1 MSDTMR
7 GRAIEGF
14 LLMLG
19 FILGGWILGSQIKA
33 IRLADRYVTVKG
45 LVERNVKSDL
55 AIWPISFKES
65 GANLQTVL
73 DQSEKDKGSVLAFL
87 KSQGF
92 TSQEVSVGD
101 LGVTDRLADLY
112 SSNAVK
118 PESRFVV
125 SQTITLTTKSVDRAG
140 AAGSRAAALVRAGV
154 VLSNSGVSYRFT
166 GLNSLKPD
174 MITEATRNARAA
186 ATRFAQDSGSEVGPI
201 RSANQGVFSISA
213 ASAASGGEGD
223 TGDPGTQADSSML
236 KKIRVVTTVDYY
248 LVK

>member
-1 MSDTMR
+1 
-7 GRAIEGF
+7 
-14 LLMLG
+14 
-19 FILGGWILGSQIKA
+19 
-33 IRLADRYVTVKG
+33 VTVKG

-55 AIWPISFKES
+55 AIWPISFKEP

-73 DQSEKDKGSVLAFL
+73 DQSEKDKRSVLGFL

-92 TSQEVSVGD
+92 TSQEISVGD
-101 LGVTDRLADLY
+101 LGVTDRSADLY
-112 SSNAVK
+112 SSNTVK

-125 SQTITLTTKSVDRAG
+125 SQTITLTTRSVDRAV
-140 AAGSRAAALVRAGV
+140 AAGARAADLVRAGV

-186 ATRFAQDSGSEVGPI
+186 ATRFAQDSEVGPI

-213 ASAASGGEGD
+213 ASAASGGGEGD
-223 TGDPGTQADSSML
+223 AGDFSTQADSSML

>member
-1 MSDTMR
+1 MNDTAR
-7 GRAIEGF
+7 GRAIEGL

-19 FILGGWILGSQIKA
+19 LIVGGWILGSEIKA
-33 IRLADRYVTVKG
+33 TRLADRYVTVKG

-65 GANLQTVL
+65 GANLQGVL
-73 DQSEKDKGSVLAFL
+73 GQSEKDKQSVLAFL

-92 TSQEVSVGD
+92 TDAEISIGD
-101 LGVTDRLADLY
+101 LGVTDRSADIY
-112 SSNAVK
+112 NNTAR

-125 SQTITLTTKSVDRAG
+125 SQTITLTTKDVDRAG
-140 AAGSRAAALVRAGV
+140 LAGSHAADLVRAGV
-154 VLSNSGVSYRFT
+154 VLSNSGVTYRFT

-201 RSANQGVFSISA
+201 RSANQGVFSITA
-213 ASAASGGEGD
+213 ANAVSGGEGE
-223 TGDPGTQADSSML
+223 GDGAMNADSSVM
-236 KKIRVVTTVDYY
+236 KKVRVVTTVDYY